1 MLLFGI
7 ALFMNTLS
15 LTAADQVVVGRPSV
29 ESSVRMMVNKDGSKQ
44 RVVIPP
50 GVDQLRVATGRAP
63 AVLHG
68 DSRDLNAPVLSLAA
82 GLSCVE
88 DWTNS
93 GGNAGRYGQSD
104 EVGPSED
111 RADQLWPP
119 IRSSLIAYQP
129 VIEDDRVFT
138 VRIKDFGSSEDPE
151 DSPIV
156 ALDLHTGE
164 ELWFAHL
171 PNNLGDWTTW
181 IAGVRNG
188 LVFASRSGNGATVAA
203 KLYALDAVTGG
214 IVWESE
220 DMVTAGPYD
229 GVVFAPDGDPVIGSF
244 TNLMRIDAATGDTVW
259 DSPRVCSVSGNCG
272 AAINGNAVY
281 VADFAIGGGHVIVR
295 FDLETGARQYQSP
308 VMGDGVMTVQNSP
321 MAGPDGSVYLSRTMN
336 NPANDFFFAFS
347 DTGTGFVEKWN
358 LAAEWTTS
366 SEFGIGLDGSVY
378 MVVPGD
384 ELVRLD
390 SATGAVT
397 ATSGPLVDF
406 NSPRI
411 AIDGAGNVYLSNK
424 AFASGR
430 IYVFTADLTPIWDS
444 AVTNINIG
452 GPALGRNGTLVVCGI
467 GTDAH
472 AYRLPD
478 APAVCPIFSDG
489 FESADTTNWS
499 AVH

>member
-1 MLLFGI
+1 
-7 ALFMNTLS
+7 
-15 LTAADQVVVGRPSV
+15 
-29 ESSVRMMVNKDGSKQ
+29 
-44 RVVIPP
+44 
-50 GVDQLRVATGRAP
+50 
-63 AVLHG
+63 
-68 DSRDLNAPVLSLAA
+68 
-82 GLSCVE
+82 
-88 DWTNS
+88 
-93 GGNAGRYGQSD
+93 
-104 EVGPSED
+104 
-111 RADQLWPP
+111 
-119 IRSSLIAYQP
+119 LIAYQP

-138 VRIKDFGSSEDPE
+138 VRIKYFGDSEDPE

-156 ALDLHTGE
+156 ALDLNTGE

-188 LVFASRSGNGATVAA
+188 LVFSSRSGNGATVAA

-229 GVVFAPDGDPVIGSF
+229 GVVFAPDGDPIIGSF
-244 TNLMRIDAATGDTVW
+244 TDLMRIDAATGDTVW

-272 AAINGNAVY
+272 AAINGNNVY
-281 VADFAIGGGHVIVR
+281 VADFAGVGGGHVIVR

-308 VMGDGVMTVQNSP
+308 VMGVGAMLLQNSP
-321 MAGPDGSVYLSRTMN
+321 MAGPDGSVYLSRTSG
-336 NPANDFFFAFS
+336 NPANDYFFAFS

-397 ATSGPLVDF
+397 ATSGPLADF

-411 AIDGAGNVYLSNK
+411 AIDGAGNVYLSNR
-424 AFASGR
+424 AFSSGR
-430 IYVFTADLTPIWDS
+430 IYVFTADLTPVWDS

-452 GPALGRNGTLVVCGI
+452 GPALGRNGTLVVCGNGTI
-467 GTDAH
+467 GR
-472 AYRLPD
+472 AYRIPD
-478 APAVCPIFSDG
+478 APAACHLFSDG
-489 FESADTTNWS
+489 FETGDTSAWS
-499 AVH
+499 NPIW